1 MKIHHIGYAVKN
13 IDKARDIFANL
24 GFSFSELVND
34 TSRNLYI
41 QFGKNDSY
49 RIELLAKLD
58 ESKESPIDSFIKK
71 IGPTPY
77 HFCYLTKNIEEDIK
91 CFKNKGF
98 IQTTIPCEA
107 IAFDNKR
114 VVFLYNNAIG
124 LIELVED

>member
-13 IDKARDIFANL
+13 IDKARSAFSNL

-34 TSRNLYI
+34 ISRNLYI
-41 QFGKNDSY
+41 QFGENDGY

-58 ESKESPIDSFIKK
+58 ETKESPIDSFIQK

-77 HFCYLTKNIEEDIK
+77 HFCYLTNNLENDINS
-91 CFKNKGF
+91 FKNKGF

-107 IAFDNKR
+107 LAFNNKR

-124 LIELVED
+124 LVELVED